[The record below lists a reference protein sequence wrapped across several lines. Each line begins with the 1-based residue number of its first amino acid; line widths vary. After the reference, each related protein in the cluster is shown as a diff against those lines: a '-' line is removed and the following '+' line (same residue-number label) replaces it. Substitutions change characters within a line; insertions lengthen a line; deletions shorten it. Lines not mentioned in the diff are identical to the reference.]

1 MPAAETKAA
10 PDKLSIVVFSGA
22 YDKVHYA
29 LTMAAAALAV
39 NTPVTLFF
47 TMGALKALQ
56 PVTDGSGGWHD
67 LLPAEDGVIASKAD
81 AQLIAKKLAGFEE
94 ILSACVSLGANFMVC
109 EMGMRTMGFEGKPL
123 RDDVPRSEGGLVTF
137 LADASKTG
145 AMVFV

>member
-1 MPAAETKAA
+1 MPSDGA

-39 NTPVTLFF
+39 NTPATLFF
-47 TMGALKALQ
+47 TMGALKALL
-56 PVTDGSGGWHD
+56 PVNDGKGGWHD
-67 LLPAEDGVIASKAD
+67 LLPTEDGLAASAAD
-81 AQLIAKKLAGFEE
+81 TQLIAKRLAGFEE
-94 ILSACVSLGANFMVC
+94 ILSACVALGASVMVC
-109 EMGMRTMGFEGKPL
+109 EMGLRAMGLEGKAL

-137 LADASKTG
+137 LADASRTG